1 MLNRRIRG
9 VTFAAGVVAV
19 GALAALAFLLSPASL
34 YAQSCAMCYQN
45 AAASGPRL
53 ITALKNGILVLM
65 FPPLLIFCGILGLAF
80 RRRDSFALEAQ
91 PETDAPPL
99 ECNEI
104 EIPLYD

>member
-1 MLNRRIRG
+1 MRNRRIQR
-9 VTFAAGVVAV
+9 VTVAASTLAAS
-19 GALAALAFLLSPASL
+19 ALAALTFFLSPASL

-65 FPPLLIFCGILGLAF
+65 FPPLMIFCGILGLAF
-80 RRRDSFALEAQ
+80 RRRDSFAEESQ
-91 PETDAPPL
+91 PEADTPPDS
-99 ECNEI
+99 NEI